1 METEKVDINQKIAEI
16 KKRILLAG
24 MYLQEN
30 SLKTSLRKE
39 YFLITFYGPHFGPYR
54 RSKDRQFG

>member
-24 MYLQEN
+24 MHLQEN
-30 SLKTSLRKE
+30 SQKTPLTR
-39 YFLITFYGPHFGPYR
+39 
-54 RSKDRQFG
+54 

>member
-24 MYLQEN
+24 MNLQEN
-30 SLKTSLRKE
+30 SLKTSLTKE
-39 YFLITFYGPHFGPYR
+39 YFLISFYDLHFGPYR